1 MRSSE
6 YPKVRGSLTPV
17 TWRSWN
23 NNSYCLTSL
32 CCLAGTQ
39 SHQLSF
45 YVLLARRGGGL
56 TSEVFFPMWPP
67 SLHSSLVC
75 PPLSLSSPPQPP
87 PSSHPL
93 QLVSAPY
100 AASVHCSIEL
110 FYYEIPFG
118 MMEAWWVV
126 ILSGDLKLHHFNINL
141 SSHLRTFPIH
151 YLSHCFS
158 LHSSLSQ

>member
-1 MRSSE
+1 MLSCRNTI
-6 YPKVRGSLTPV
+6 TP
-17 TWRSWN
+17 
-23 NNSYCLTSL
+23 
-32 CCLAGTQ
+32 
-39 SHQLSF
+39 LSF

-75 PPLSLSSPPQPP
+75 PPQPP
-87 PSSHPL
+87 PSSHPSCPTCEL
-93 QLVSAPY
+93 SAPY

-118 MMEAWWVV
+118 MEAWWLL

-141 SSHLRTFPIH
+141 SSHLRTF
-151 YLSHCFS
+151 FS
-158 LHSSLSQ
+158 SFIISLIVSRCTRVYHNDVVVVDLWTTLNSSMYQNSFIAQIFSNSWR